1 MAKATSIPARVL
13 TVLLIGAF
21 SIVAVFGF
29 SILQYFEVADR
40 YRLTVEENTKVA
52 RLPIMLSR
60 TVRAFESFVVGRSPD
75 AQLEFEELGAAAH
88 RTISS
93 LDVPALSEDELREF
107 SAFRRTLI
115 GMLDYYR
122 ESGRGIMQLQHFDSE
137 IYVELS
143 YLRILADYM
152 VVRAQQLVVA
162 YLDSTSAQHQH
173 FLDDFEV
180 LQRRLALGIIGILL
194 IDILAVFL
202 LLRDLSSHLAS
213 VEQSAKELSRGNW
226 EISDIDESRYRELSS
241 VANAFNEMKHSII
254 RFVGEVEDKAEQD
267 RLLKETQLRA
277 LQVQTNPHFLFNAL
291 NMIGRSA
298 LFEDKETTISLVE
311 SVSSILRYSLENEA
325 NEVPLSM
332 EVEIVKAYM
341 FIQGTRFGDR
351 ISFEVDVPE
360 TTNDPQVPPML
371 LQPLVENAII
381 HGLRD
386 KKDGGTVALRI
397 RSSGEEVLIQVEDN
411 GRGFAAERVGEVLDG
426 RLKDDTGRTSI
437 GLHNV
442 ARRLQLAYEKDG
454 LLTVQSVAEEGTTVT
469 IRVPTKEH
477 AKT

>member
-13 TVLLIGAF
+13 AVLLIGAF
-21 SIVAVFGF
+21 TIVAVFGF
-29 SILQYFEVADR
+29 SIVQYFRVADR
-40 YRLTVEENTKVA
+40 YRLMVEQNTKVA
-52 RLPIMLSR
+52 RLPILLSR
-60 TVRAFESFVVGRSPD
+60 TVWAFGSFVVGRSPD
-75 AQLEFEELGAAAH
+75 AQLEFEELGAEAH
-88 RTISS
+88 RTIVS
-93 LDVPALSEDELREF
+93 LDVPALSDDELREF
-107 SAFRRTLI
+107 SAFRRTLD

-122 ESGRGIMQLQHFDSE
+122 ESGRNLMRLRHFDSE

-152 VVRAQQLVVA
+152 VVRSQQLVVA
-162 YLDSTSAQHQH
+162 YLDATSAQHQQ
-173 FLDDFEV
+173 FLDGFEV
-180 LQRRLALGIIGILL
+180 LQRRLALGIVGIFL
-194 IDILAVFL
+194 IDILAVFV
-202 LLRDLSSHLAS
+202 LLRDLSSHLSS

-226 EISDIDESRYRELSS
+226 EIPDIDESRYRELSS
-241 VANAFNEMKHSII
+241 VANAFNEMKHSIV
-254 RFVGEVEDKAEQD
+254 RFVSEVEDKAEQD
-267 RLLKETQLRA
+267 RLLRETQLRA

-291 NMIGRSA
+291 NMIARSA

-351 ISFEVDVPE
+351 ISFVIDMPE
-360 TTNDPQVPPML
+360 TIDDPQVPPML

-386 KKDGGTVALRI
+386 KRDGGTVTLRV
-397 RSSGEEVLIQVEDN
+397 RSDGGEVLIEIEDN
-411 GRGFAAERVGEVLDG
+411 GKGFSPDRVGEVLDG
-426 RLKDDTGRTSI
+426 RRKNDTGRTSI

-442 ARRLQLAYEKDG
+442 ARRLELAYDTDS
-454 LLTVQSVAEEGTTVT
+454 LLSIQSVPGDGTTVT
-469 IRVPTKEH
+469 IRIPAKEH